1 MSRWERMG
9 IGGHPGTG
17 KTHTALTAEK
27 NVEVVY
33 CDRKGGEIDL
43 TDLEDVGVKVHM
55 VNTLDPRTSALAIL
69 NDIRNVGIPKRGV
82 RHVHFDSASFAQTHQ
97 VSKDT
102 SHNRNSMNLKKYGMS
117 GNSIQDVF
125 DVLFDLPCHV
135 SITFHVKEER
145 IVENEKQIG
154 VLWKPDL
161 MPAVAKRL
169 QKECGLL
176 GYTWKRVVGGQSVF
190 GVCFLEEMPGKVG
203 LMRFECAK
211 APQGWGAKEPP
222 DISKWLKRLED
233 EAAVRKQAAREA
245 ALNGAAAPPA
255 EAMRPI
261 NTEPEQAAPADLPE

>member
-1 MSRWERMG
+1 MSRWQRIG
-9 IGGHPGTG
+9 LGGHPGTG
-17 KTHTALTAEK
+17 KTRAALTAPK

-43 TDLEDVGVKVHM
+43 TDLEDVGVRVHM
-55 VNTLDPRTSALAIL
+55 VNTMDPRTSALAIL
-69 NDIRNVGIPKRGV
+69 NEIRNVGIPKRGV
-82 RHVHFDSASFAQTHQ
+82 QHVHFDSASFAQTHQ

-102 SHNRNSMNLKKYGMS
+102 QHNRNSMSLKKYGMS
-117 GNSIQDVF
+117 GNSVQDVF

-176 GYTWKRVVGGQSVF
+176 GYTWKRVVSGQSVF
-190 GVCFLEEMPGKVG
+190 GVSFLEEMPGKVG
-203 LMRFECAK
+203 VMRFECAK
-211 APQGWGAKEPP
+211 APAGWGAKEPP

-233 EAAVRKQAAREA
+233 DAAIRKQAAREA
-245 ALNGAAAPPA
+245 AMNGAEAPPA
-255 EAMRPI
+255 EALKPI
-261 NTEPEQAAPADLPE
+261 NTEPEQAAPAELPE